1 MKIFFFFKKKK
12 IKLNYEVLEIVENNY
27 NLIKFIILNIFGS
40 LVFFFFLFQINK

>member
-12 IKLNYEVLEIVENNY
+12 IKLNYEILTIVENNY

-40 LVFFFFLFQINK
+40 LVFFFFLLQINK

>member
-12 IKLNYEVLEIVENNY
+12 IQLNYEVLAIVENNY

-40 LVFFFFLFQINK
+40 LVFFFFFFQINK

>member
-12 IKLNYEVLEIVENNY
+12 IKLNYELLEIVENNY

-40 LVFFFFLFQINK
+40 LVFFFFLLQINK